1 MYIFFCHFCV
11 FFVYFSYFID
21 VRAHPLRSDVIAQRA
36 GRRPVS
42 RIHHQKVREE
52 EPAGCVQAEQ
62 DFRSVIPA
70 SQFLAG
76 PARSRTGLADSRC
89 DERLIFSSVGGRK
102 DPTVPTE
109 GYPPPPPQLTDTLPN
124 PRWRRPLHLSLLAA
138 AASFSKLG
146 DQIRA
151 RVKTK
156 TNPIPAH
163 LVPLF
168 EFWGVQPGSQ
178 SLGTNSPNYV
188 ASSLESWRCFHG
200 APASEAKAFCRA
212 ELQRGNCNVGPLL
225 D

>member
-1 MYIFFCHFCV
+1 MGPHNCV
-11 FFVYFSYFID
+11 FGPVPIPLGFSLTSSHWVLHFPLEFFRKSSL
-21 VRAHPLRSDVIAQRA
+21 VRSESRRGGVAARVGFCPVITASQVLA
-36 GRRPVS
+36 GR
-42 RIHHQKVREE
+42 
-52 EPAGCVQAEQ
+52 
-62 DFRSVIPA
+62 
-70 SQFLAG
+70 
-76 PARSRTGLADSRC
+76 PARDPWLGR
-89 DERLIFSSVGGRK
+89 RLIFVGLQGERRRAACTKPSRRILASTPHHSSHSTK
-102 DPTVPTE
+102 
-109 GYPPPPPQLTDTLPN
+109 LH
-124 PRWRRPLHLSLLAA
+124 WRRPLHLSLLAA